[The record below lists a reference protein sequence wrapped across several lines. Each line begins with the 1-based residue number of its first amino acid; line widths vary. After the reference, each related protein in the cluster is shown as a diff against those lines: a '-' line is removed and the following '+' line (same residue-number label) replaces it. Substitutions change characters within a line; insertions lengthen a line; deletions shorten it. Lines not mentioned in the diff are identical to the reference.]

1 MDFKKPSRFDIFVHT
16 LASYVLTRG
25 AYKKYVDTFGLKGD
39 EEVLDFGGGG
49 GGLTRHI
56 AKRLLQGRGHVTC
69 LDTSEAWLDVARK
82 QLRRFP
88 NVRFVCD
95 EISNLAD
102 GDPQFDVIAIHIM
115 LHDIDREL
123 RQDIV
128 SALSRT
134 LKDTGKLFIREPTK
148 EKHGMPADE
157 IRQLMTNAGLEE
169 VGFTEGKLR
178 FVGPV
183 YSGVFLKP
191 PRTEN

>member
-16 LASYVLTRG
+16 LASYVLMRG

-56 AKRLLQGRGHVTC
+56 AKRLLQGRGQVTC

-88 NVRFVCD
+88 NMRFVCD

-102 GDPQFDVIAIHIM
+102 GGPQFDVIAIHIM
-115 LHDIDREL
+115 LHDIDKEL

-134 LKDTGKLFIREPTK
+134 LKSTGKLFIREPTK
-148 EKHGMPADE
+148 EKHGMPPDE
-157 IRQLMTNAGLEE
+157 IRELMRNSGLREIRFSEE
-169 VGFTEGKLR
+169 KLA
-178 FVGPV
+178 FVGPT
-183 YSGVFLKP
+183 YSGVFEKP
-191 PRTEN
+191 ARTET

>member
-16 LASYVLTRG
+16 LASYVLMRG
-25 AYKKYVDTFGLKGD
+25 AYKEYVDTFGLKGD

-102 GDPQFDVIAIHIM
+102 GGPQFDVIAIHIM

-134 LKDTGKLFIREPTK
+134 LKSTGKLFIREPTK
-148 EKHGMPADE
+148 EKHGMPPDE
-157 IRQLMTNAGLEE
+157 IRELMRNSGLRQIRFSEE
-169 VGFTEGKLR
+169 KLA
-178 FVGPV
+178 FVGPT
-183 YSGVFLKP
+183 YSGVFEKP
-191 PRTEN
+191 PRTET

>member
-16 LASYVLTRG
+16 LASYVLMRG
-25 AYKKYVDTFGLKGD
+25 AYKEYVDTFGLKGD

-102 GDPQFDVIAIHIM
+102 GGPQFDVIAIHIM

-134 LKDTGKLFIREPTK
+134 LKSTGKLFIREPTK
-148 EKHGMPADE
+148 EKHGMPPDE
-157 IRQLMTNAGLEE
+157 IRELMRNSELRQIRFSEE
-169 VGFTEGKLR
+169 KLA
-178 FVGPV
+178 FVGPT
-183 YSGVFLKP
+183 YSGVFEKP
-191 PRTEN
+191 PRTET

>member
-1 MDFKKPSRFDIFVHT
+1 M
-16 LASYVLTRG
+16 RG
-25 AYKKYVDTFGLKGD
+25 AYKNYVDTFRLKGD

-56 AKRLLQGRGHVTC
+56 AKRLLQGRGQVTC

-88 NVRFVCD
+88 NVIFVCD

-102 GDPQFDVIAIHIM
+102 RDPQFDVIAIHIM
-115 LHDIDREL
+115 LHDIDKEL

-128 SALSRT
+128 NALSHT
-134 LKDTGKLFIREPTK
+134 LKNTGTLFVREPTK

-157 IRQLMTNAGLEE
+157 IRELMRNAGLREISFSEE
-169 VGFTEGKLR
+169 KLA
-178 FVGPV
+178 FVGPT
-183 YSGVFLKP
+183 YSGVFGKP
-191 PRTEN
+191 PRTES